1 MFEKLLANEKTDYF
15 VVGVHLDGRRITAA
29 LEVFAHADKAA
40 ATAVVSVDLD
50 TLATE
55 VLHVTG
61 GVTVNYAAEA
71 GWHGLVQPTRI
82 TELIDGKPR
91 ITKSGFKGD
100 EECSA
105 IARFGGK
112 TFVSGTKKSPDGK
125 STTDG
130 FIAEITGGTLAMLV
144 ESSQFPTL
152 HEGDLNVL
160 CAGKDTLHASGTILT
175 RKPEDTRTR
184 VVIDLRGGMPTLRP
198 VDLPHVYALHES
210 AAGDLWIGS
219 AGCAVVI
226 SGKTQRKLTLD
237 TDVRGIAEFGGTA
250 YWGTHKQQGAL
261 TLWRGTDDNIQPAF
275 KAKFHWVGYRSRGK
289 RDLRMC
295 ANAELLVVA
304 NKDRVHVYDGKK
316 WSQLAFQR
324 DLGKLVKRVAAGM
337 KPA

>member
-15 VVGVHLDGRRITAA
+15 VVGVHLYGRRLTAA
-29 LEVFAHADKAA
+29 LEVFAHADKDA

-50 TLATE
+50 TLATD
-55 VLHVTG
+55 VLYSTN
-61 GVTVNYAAEA
+61 GVTANYVSEA

-82 TELIDGKPR
+82 IELVDGKPR
-91 ITKSGFKGD
+91 ITKTGFRGE

-105 IARFGGK
+105 LARFGGK

-130 FIAEITGGTLAMLV
+130 FIAEVASGKLLMLV

-152 HEGDLNVL
+152 HEGDLDVL

-175 RKPEDTRTR
+175 RKPEDARTR
-184 VVIDLRGGMPTLRP
+184 AVIDLRGGMPTLRP
-198 VDLPHVYALHES
+198 VDLLHVYALHE
-210 AAGDLWIGS
+210 AASGDLWIGS
-219 AGCAVVI
+219 AGCAAVMR
-226 SGKTQRKLTLD
+226 GKNLQKLTLD
-237 TDVRGIAEFGGTA
+237 TDVRGIAEYGGTA
-250 YWGTHKQQGAL
+250 YWGTHKQQGSL
-261 TLWRGTDDNIQPAF
+261 TLWRGTDHPTPVF
-275 KAKFHWVGYRSRGK
+275 KAKFHWIGYRSGGR

-316 WSQLAFQR
+316 WSQLAFTR

-337 KPA
+337 KAA